1 MEMTTDEIVRSFRE
15 AKDRRKQ
22 VTILAELND
31 CSVEEIRSTLVAGG
45 ISWRELPRAPRAGKT
60 PNAATTEDPSESRK
74 SPPQTEIAPEIGAAI
89 ATEMPTIKEALI
101 AYCQMLR
108 EKSAQ
113 EDAKHRARMATM
125 SSKIHSI
132 ELLLE
137 RLEGEVDERA

>member
-74 SPPQTEIAPEIGAAI
+74 SPPPSRDCTEGWRMHERRRGSDPIRARSIQTSARTRSGYAQKGIRRKTGFYIKPNAEGRNNTTGQEEIA
-89 ATEMPTIKEALI
+89 
-101 AYCQMLR
+101 
-108 EKSAQ
+108 
-113 EDAKHRARMATM
+113 
-125 SSKIHSI
+125 
-132 ELLLE
+132 
-137 RLEGEVDERA
+137 

>member
-45 ISWRELPRAPRAGKT
+45 INWRELPRAPRAGKT

-74 SPPQTEIAPEIGAAI
+74 SPPQAEIAPEDGV
-89 ATEMPTIKEALI
+89 
-101 AYCQMLR
+101 CVN
-108 EKSAQ
+108 
-113 EDAKHRARMATM
+113 
-125 SSKIHSI
+125 
-132 ELLLE
+132 
-137 RLEGEVDERA
+137 VDEEVILSALEAYKRQLEQEADTLKKEYEEKQAFISSRMQKVETILQDRRRSHEV

>member
-45 ISWRELPRAPRAGKT
+45 INWREFPRAPRAGKT

-74 SPPQTEIAPEIGAAI
+74 SPPQAEIAPKDGVCMNADEEVILSALEAYKRQLEQEADTLKKEYEEKQAFI
-89 ATEMPTIKEALI
+89 SSRMQKVETIL
-101 AYCQMLR
+101 QDR
-108 EKSAQ
+108 RRS
-113 EDAKHRARMATM
+113 H
-125 SSKIHSI
+125 
-132 ELLLE
+132 
-137 RLEGEVDERA
+137 EV